1 MGDSHLVADDDG
13 EATPLVPLHV
23 VLGIAGR
30 KAGRHASAVPG
41 PPTAIHLAQLA
52 HRVCKKLVRRPFQSL
67 RSSSSFAHVCSA
79 HHQQQYAVE
88 AGRQHESLNNSSS
101 TNTRSS
107 IIVIIVNNNAS
118 TNTNNDTNSTTNINI
133 IRNIILRLRLRHARL
148 RLRLWLR
155 L

>member
-23 VLGIAGR
+23 VLGVAGR
-30 KAGRHASAVPG
+30 KTGRHASTVPG

-88 AGRQHESLNNSSS
+88 AGRQHESLSSSS

-148 RLRLWLR
+148 RLRLWLQ

>member
-23 VLGIAGR
+23 VLGVAGR
-30 KAGRHASAVPG
+30 KTGRHASTVPG

-107 IIVIIVNNNAS
+107 IIVIIVNNNTS
-118 TNTNNDTNSTTNINI
+118 TNTNNDTNSNTNINI
-133 IRNIILRLRLRHARL
+133 IRNIILRPQLRHARL
-148 RLRLWLR
+148 HLRLWLR

>member
-1 MGDSHLVADDDG
+1 MADDDG
-13 EATPLVPLHV
+13 EAAPLVPLHV
-23 VLGIAGR
+23 VLGIAGW

-88 AGRQHESLNNSSS
+88 AGRQHESLSSSS

-133 IRNIILRLRLRHARL
+133 IRNIILRLRMRHTRL